1 MKKCMSKSEQPLF
14 THCGDFLSD
23 YLNGQLGRS
32 PNTIDSY
39 RGCMRILKDYI
50 EERTGKG
57 FFRFSFHQADRDF
70 FLDFLCWIEKR
81 GSGKATRNQRL
92 ACLKTYARYAM
103 DCDFELAAWGT
114 SILSIPMATAEKPM
128 VGWLREEALKSIFA
142 SPSSTRFGVRD
153 LAFMALMYDSGARVS
168 EILDLRMRDLNIFAS
183 GSSVRL
189 HGKGRKTREV
199 PIGEKVTAILQR
211 YISQWFDSPH
221 QNPDDFVFFTT
232 IHGVCNRM
240 SIGNAERIVSK
251 HAKSAAIDNP
261 LVPARVTPHSFR
273 HSRATH
279 LLRAKMPLPLI
290 GRFLGHVSL
299 ETTNIYAACDVD
311 LLREAIGKMEANT
324 PEMQEQAE
332 WENNPDLLLKL
343 CGLA

>member
-1 MKKCMSKSEQPLF
+1 MKQPKNKSEQPLF
-14 THCGDFLSD
+14 TYCGDFLSD
-23 YLNGQLGRS
+23 YLSGQLGRS
-32 PNTIDSY
+32 QNTIASY
-39 RGCMRILKDYI
+39 RGCMRMLKSYI
-50 EERTGKG
+50 EEKTGKC
-57 FFRFSFHQADRDF
+57 FYRFSFLQSDRDF
-70 FLDFLCWIEKR
+70 FLDYLCWIEKR

-114 SILSIPMATAEKPM
+114 AVLSIPMATAEKPM
-128 VGWLREEALKSIFA
+128 VGWLREKALESIFT

-153 LAFMALMYDSGARVS
+153 LAFMALMYESGARVS

-211 YISQWFDSPH
+211 YITQWFDSPH

-251 HAKSAAIDNP
+251 HAKNASIDNP

-299 ETTNIYAACDVD
+299 DTTNIYAACDVD
-311 LLREAIGKMEANT
+311 LLREAIGGMEANT

-332 WENNPDLLLKL
+332 WESNPDLLLKL